1 VVTFQHP
8 ASLNAFER
16 YQQASWM
23 LLHSTRATNPA
34 WYQAALDL
42 DVQLHIRV
50 DGLCVSSFFYER
62 CKEAWTI
69 GPAITEADL
78 RDTPKMET
86 CAAEVLKQ
94 VRTFKASSLGVILHL
109 ADEFT
114 TAELKPTFDNPAA
127 LLDLRE
133 TAVRKPTNILDDS
146 SIPPE
151 QNSWRVLP
159 YPAQGSG
166 VVGTTITITRKYA
179 PFLTAFRNA
188 GESSNFPIITHALS
202 APLVA
207 IMGLAQSAQFAPG
220 KSSVAILQY
229 PWLSVLAFF
238 NEHADLLLIRTL
250 QHRHLRQAPNLRQAL
265 TTTYASLELIDPD
278 LFILPLSLDLDP
290 GLHRYL
296 SDTFPLSRVAIV
308 TYPTPEVVP
317 DWCPEL
323 VIAATPP
330 PKDDLAPSLTFS
342 TFRSENWALQ
352 DFLPAATEV
361 VEVYPT
367 RAEMLLLRGLKLA
380 RMTLYTLTVLMLAW
394 VVFGIVD
401 IFCSDA
407 WTFDP
412 NQANVIKGRLRN
424 LTHEH
429 QKSEHWDNLLADR
442 SKAWTSMELL
452 SRLFPEHCGVL
463 VRNFAHTVR
472 PESAPGQTKIGFMK
486 EWRITGLARDE
497 AVDRLN
503 TLNTQEG
510 IAALFGEIARLTAN
524 PAFNPAVRTRSIAIN
539 VRTQENS
546 GFKPLPLS
554 ETFDTDESTYPFNFD
569 LTITQR
575 FEAADP
581 LALNVN
587 KSP

>member
-1 VVTFQHP
+1 
-8 ASLNAFER
+8 
-16 YQQASWM
+16 M
-23 LLHSTRATNPA
+23 LLHSTRATYPA

-42 DVQLHIRV
+42 DFQLHIRV
-50 DGLCVSSFFYER
+50 DGLRISSFFYER
-62 CKEAWTI
+62 RKEAWAI
-69 GPAITEADL
+69 GPTIIEADL
-78 RDTPKMET
+78 RDTPLMDA

-94 VRTFKASSLGVILHL
+94 VRTFKASSLGVILHI

-114 TAELKPTFDNPAA
+114 TAELKPALDNPAA
-127 LLDLRE
+127 LPDLRA
-133 TAVRKPTNILDDS
+133 TAVRKPANILGDS

-166 VVGTTITITRKYA
+166 VIGTTITITRKYA
-179 PFLTAFRNA
+179 PFLTAFRQA

-207 IMGLAQSAQFAPG
+207 IMGLAQSAQFEPG

-229 PWLSVLAFF
+229 PWFSVLAFF

-265 TTTYASLELIDPD
+265 TTTYASLELIEPD

-290 GLHRYL
+290 SLNCYL
-296 SDTFPLSRVAIV
+296 SNAFPLSRVAMV
-308 TYPTPEVVP
+308 TYSTPEVIP
-317 DWCPEL
+317 TWCPEP
-323 VIAATPP
+323 VIAATSPS
-330 PKDDLAPSLTFS
+330 KDELAPSLTFS
-342 TFRSENWALQ
+342 TFRSEKWALQ
-352 DFLPAATEV
+352 DFLPSDRALI
-361 VEVYPT
+361 EVYPS
-367 RAEMLLLRGLKLA
+367 RAEMLLLRGLRLA
-380 RMTLYTLTVLMLAW
+380 RMSLYTLTVLMLAW

-407 WTFDP
+407 WAFDP
-412 NQANVIKGRLRN
+412 NQANVIKGRLGN
-424 LTHEH
+424 LTNQY
-429 QKSEHWDNLLADR
+429 QKNEHWDNLLADR

-463 VRNFAHTVR
+463 VKNFVHTVR
-472 PESAPGQTKIGFMK
+472 PESAPGQTKIGFIK

-503 TLNTQEG
+503 TLNTQDG
-510 IAALFGEIARLTAN
+510 IAALFGEIARVTAN
-524 PAFNPAVRTRSIAIN
+524 PAFNPTVRTRSLAIN

-546 GFKPLPLS
+546 GFKPLPVE

-575 FEAADP
+575 FEATDP
-581 LALNVN
+581 LSLNVS